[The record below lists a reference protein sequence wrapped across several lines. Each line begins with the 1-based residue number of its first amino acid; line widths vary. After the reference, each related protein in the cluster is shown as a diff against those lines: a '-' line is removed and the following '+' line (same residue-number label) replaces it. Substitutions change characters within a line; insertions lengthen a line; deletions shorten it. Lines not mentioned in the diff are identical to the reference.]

1 MPMDHCG
8 DGSDDDD
15 GPDDANTPRDPS
27 HQHLQSRNE
36 VLLLLQLLLLLVNCG
51 DVLHVRSVR
60 GSRWNCL
67 DGAAASRSSTA
78 DQ

>member
-8 DGSDDDD
+8 GGSDGGDE
-15 GPDDANTPRDPS
+15 PDDANTPRDPG
-27 HQHLQSRNE
+27 HQDLRSRNE

-67 DGAAASRSSTA
+67 GGVAGSRSLTA
-78 DQ
+78 GQ